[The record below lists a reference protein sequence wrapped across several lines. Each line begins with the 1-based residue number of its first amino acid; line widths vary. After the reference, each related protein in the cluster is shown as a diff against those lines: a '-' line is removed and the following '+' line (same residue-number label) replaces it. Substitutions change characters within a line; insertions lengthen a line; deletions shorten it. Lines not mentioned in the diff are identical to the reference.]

1 MSNSKEDAQDNN
13 LVCSKINNGQID
25 EEIVINE
32 KDNQDENAQYYE
44 NNKLFNNE
52 NNFGEGE
59 LEEDSDDTIVA
70 FQEEKNSNLIESQS
84 RDNIFTKDST
94 NENGLNI
101 EYEKEE
107 KDNISENKYD
117 KTKSSEINKNEKIK
131 ISYSNKNH
139 LKRKKKKKKKEK
151 HEKNEKIEI
160 YAHDKKI
167 RKSKLDNLIKK
178 IKINRQ
184 NHQSLL
190 KNNAKT
196 EKDEL
201 QKKQSTQLNINQIK
215 KNLSKSI
222 KQFGDQIINSSSELG
237 INKIIY
243 ENGVSDD
250 EEEIKKILKKR

>member
-1 MSNSKEDAQDNN
+1 MSHSKEDPQDNN

-94 NENGLNI
+94 NENDLNI

-117 KTKSSEINKNEKIK
+117 KTKSSEINKN
-131 ISYSNKNH
+131 
-139 LKRKKKKKKKEK
+139 KKKK
-151 HEKNEKIEI
+151 NSN
-160 YAHDKKI
+160 
-167 RKSKLDNLIKK
+167 SK
-178 IKINRQ
+178 
-184 NHQSLL
+184 
-190 KNNAKT
+190 KNN
-196 EKDEL
+196 
-201 QKKQSTQLNINQIK
+201 
-215 KNLSKSI
+215 
-222 KQFGDQIINSSSELG
+222 
-237 INKIIY
+237 
-243 ENGVSDD
+243 
-250 EEEIKKILKKR
+250 